1 MTLKRSVEYLVGLV
15 RELCKL
21 AGESECVE
29 FKVNSHQPQEI
40 GEYVSALSNSAALA
54 GKPFGYVIWGVSDCD
69 HRVVGT
75 SFKPGRTKVG
85 NEELENWMLR
95 LLVPRIHFE
104 FFEVAVDGHPVVIL
118 EIERAHLQPV
128 RFSGQEYVR
137 IGSYKKNLKD
147 FPEKERKLWRSFD
160 ETPFA
165 RRVAAEQV
173 HDEEVLRL
181 LDYPAYFE
189 LLERPLPE
197 DRSGIL
203 EALGSDGLIHRCH
216 AGGWNVT
223 NLGLV
228 LFARDLE
235 DAGNLDR
242 KAVRIIQY
250 RADSR
255 IATLREEVWQSGYAT
270 GFEPMMRFV
279 NGLLPSNE
287 VIGEALRKTV
297 PTFPEP
303 AVRELIANAMIHQ
316 DFFVTGAGPMVEI
329 FDNRIEVTNPGAPLV
344 DIQRFLDLP
353 SRCRNEPIAKFMR
366 RIGICEER
374 GSGWD
379 KVVAEIEFYQLPAPL
394 VEVVGDNTRVVLF
407 APRPLMRMD
416 KKERVR
422 ATYLHACLRYVHRQ
436 YLTNA
441 SMRQRFGIKA
451 QNSARASR
459 LIAESVR
466 EGVIAPYDPSVAP
479 KLMQYVPWWAKAG
492 TSSDT

>member
-1 MTLKRSVEYLVGLV
+1 MV
-15 RELCKL
+15 
-21 AGESECVE
+21 
-29 FKVNSHQPQEI
+29 
-40 GEYVSALSNSAALA
+40 
-54 GKPFGYVIWGVSDCD
+54 D
-69 HRVVGT
+69 T
-75 SFKPGRTKVG
+75 SFKPSRTKVG

-118 EIERAHLQPV
+118 EIGRVHLQPV
-128 RFSGQEYVR
+128 RFSGQEYIR

-165 RRVAAEQV
+165 RLVAAEQV

-181 LDYPAYFE
+181 FDYPAYFE
-189 LLERPLPE
+189 LIERPLPE

-216 AGGWNVT
+216 AGGWNVA

-279 NGLLPSNE
+279 NGLLPSSE

-329 FDNRIEVTNPGAPLV
+329 LDNRIEVTNPGAPLV
-344 DIQRFLDLP
+344 DIQRFLALP
-353 SRCRNEPIAKFMR
+353 LRCRNEPIAKFMR

-394 VEVVGDNTRVVLF
+394 VEMVGDNTRVVLF

-466 EGVIAPYDPSVAP
+466 EGVIAPYDRSVAP

>member
-1 MTLKRSVEYLVGLV
+1 MTLNRSVEYLVGLV

-21 AGESECVE
+21 PAESEWVE
-29 FKVNSHQPQEI
+29 FKVNAHPPKQI
-40 GEYVSALSNSAALA
+40 GEYVSALANSAALA
-54 GKPFGYVIWGVSDCD
+54 GRRHGYVIWGISDRD
-69 HRVVGT
+69 HRIVGT
-75 SFKPGRTKVG
+75 SFNPSSRKIG
-85 NEELENWMLR
+85 NEELENWILR
-95 LLVPRIHFE
+95 LLSPRIHFQ
-104 FFEVAVDGHPVVIL
+104 FIEVSIDGHRVVVL
-118 EIERAHLQPV
+118 EVESARHRPV
-128 RFSGQEYVR
+128 RFSGQEYIR
-137 IGSYKKNLKD
+137 IGSYKKNLVD
-147 FPEKERKLWRSFD
+147 FPEKERMLWRVFD

-165 RRVAAEQV
+165 IRVGAERV

-197 DRSGIL
+197 DRSRIL
-203 EALGSDGLIHRCH
+203 EALGSDGLIHPCV
-216 AGGWNVT
+216 AGGWDVT

-228 LFARDLE
+228 LFARRLE
-235 DAGNLDR
+235 DAGNIDR

-250 RADSR
+250 RGDSR
-255 IATLREEVWQSGYAT
+255 ISTLREQVWQSGYAT
-270 GFEPMMRFV
+270 GFETMIRFI

-297 PTFPEP
+297 PAFPEP
-303 AVRELIANAMIHQ
+303 AVRELVANALIHQ

-329 FDNRIEVTNPGAPLV
+329 FEDRIEVTNPGSPLV
-344 DIQRFLDLP
+344 DIERLLDHP
-353 SRCRNEPIAKFMR
+353 PRSRNESIAKFMR

-379 KVVAEIEFYQLPAPL
+379 KVAAEIEFYQLPAPL

-416 KKERVR
+416 KRERVR
-422 ATYLHACLRYVHRQ
+422 ATYLHACLRYVRRQ

-441 SMRQRFGIKA
+441 SMRRRFGIKA

-466 EGVIAPYDPSVAP
+466 EGAITPYNPAMAP
-479 KLMQYVPWWAKAG
+479 KLRRYVPWWAKAEPH
-492 TSSDT
+492 TAT